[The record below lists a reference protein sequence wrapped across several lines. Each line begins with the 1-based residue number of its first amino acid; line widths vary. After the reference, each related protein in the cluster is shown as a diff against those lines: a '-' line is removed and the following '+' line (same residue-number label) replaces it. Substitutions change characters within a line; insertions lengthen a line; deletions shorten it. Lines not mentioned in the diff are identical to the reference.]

1 MLKLLGKEEPN
12 FSLFSQSFPCGSAGK
27 ESTRNVGYLGSI
39 PGLGKIRWRRE
50 RLPTPVFRP
59 GEFHGLYSPRGC
71 KQSDLTEQRSLLLH
85 FLQQQEGWGDFSG
98 GPTARNPPANA
109 EDLCSTPG
117 VGRSPGEG
125 KGYPLQCS
133 CLERS
138 TDCVGHGVT
147 KSRT

>member
-1 MLKLLGKEEPN
+1 METLGGHKKIRQTEQLTL
-12 FSLFSQSFPCGSAGK
+12 SLF
-27 ESTRNVGYLGSI
+27 
-39 PGLGKIRWRRE
+39 
-50 RLPTPVFRP
+50 
-59 GEFHGLYSPRGC
+59 
-71 KQSDLTEQRSLLLH
+71 

-133 CLERS
+133 CLENFMDRGAWQAA
-138 TDCVGHGVT
+138 VHGAA